1 MVRVVIIGLD
11 EVYRQGVFVEWESAY
26 PTRPLHQLPD
36 GTYLMP
42 PEWLDDLRRIAAEC
56 CSEVRVVE
64 EARASRRD
72 FLRRFAPKL

>member
-1 MVRVVIIGLD
+1 MVRVAVIGLD

-26 PTRPLHQLPD
+26 PARTLRQLPD
-36 GTYLMP
+36 GTCLIP

-56 CSEVRVVE
+56 CSEVRVINE
-64 EARASRRD
+64 PKASRRD